1 MQNSLQSPLK
11 QNQFSPV
18 KQSQL
23 KPAEDFNKKLSQI
36 LELNLI
42 SIKQHAALAKKK
54 FAVDQNSKENIEK
67 QIKKQIN
74 ENNHLVYNYLQ
85 EEDMFVMKYLVMGLY
100 NIFIGYEQKES
111 LFQKFRILNDEPLK
125 LQMQDVIILEKK
137 LQERNKIIEQSK
149 ETISLL
155 QQKIDSFDV
164 KIDKARLTISQN
176 KKMENNVSQLESNLQ
191 AKEQYIQDIKRQ
203 FQLQLEEIKTENKTL
218 QERLNLLHAE
228 KQQLNTNLKNIKKAN
243 MDLDLALKKSNLICK
258 QLSEKIEEIDHS
270 HYQFMAKGQTILS
283 SAFNPYDN
291 SVTSTFLPPQVE
303 QSFDPQEFNEKMYQQ
318 QIQQQ
323 INQLNFE
330 ANDVLNSSKIQSIGI
345 TTPQN
350 PDSHKI
356 KFQQNQFTQQS
367 PQQLREKTIF
377 TPEKSQSENL
387 NYRYEFIKL
396 AEFLLSISSMVQSS
410 GGNLSIA
417 QFKQILDQKKTE
429 IQPKYIVATS
439 MNDNNLE
446 SSQKI
451 NKQQQNIQQNQY
463 INQMKLN

>member
-11 QNQFSPV
+11 QSQFSPV
-18 KQSQL
+18 KQNQL

-67 QIKKQIN
+67 QIKKQIA

-85 EEDMFVMKYLVMGLY
+85 EDDVFVLKYLAMGLY

-125 LQMQDVIILEKK
+125 LQMQDVVILEKK
-137 LQERNKIIEQSK
+137 LQEKNKIIEQSK

-164 KIDKARLTISQN
+164 KIDKARLTITQN

-191 AKEQYIQDIKRQ
+191 AKDQYIQDIKRQ
-203 FQLQLEEIKTENKTL
+203 FQLQLEEVKSENKTL
-218 QERLNLLHAE
+218 QERLNILHAE
-228 KQQLNTNLKNIKKAN
+228 KSHLNNTLKNIKQAN
-243 MDLDLALKKSNLICK
+243 MELDLALKKSNLISK

-270 HYQFMAKGQTILS
+270 QYQFIAKGQTILS
-283 SAFNPYDN
+283 SVFNPYEN
-291 SVTSTFLPPQVE
+291 SATSTFIPPQVE
-303 QSFDPQEFNEKMYQQ
+303 QSLDPQEFNEKMYQQ
-318 QIQQQ
+318 QIQQS
-323 INQLNFE
+323 NQFCFE
-330 ANDVLNSSKIQSIGI
+330 NNDALNSSKIQSIGI

-350 PDSHKI
+350 PDSNKI
-356 KFQQNQFTQQS
+356 KFQQNQFIQQS
-367 PQQLREKTIF
+367 PQQIKERFTSSSEKQQNDNI
-377 TPEKSQSENL
+377 
-387 NYRYEFIKL
+387 NYRFEFIKL
-396 AEFLLSISSMVQSS
+396 AEFLLTICSMVQNS
-410 GGNLSIA
+410 GGNLSMA

-429 IQPKYIVATS
+429 IQPKYIVATTNS
-439 MNDNNLE
+439 DNKLD

-451 NKQQQNIQQNQY
+451 NIQNIQQSQY
-463 INQMKLN
+463 YNQMKSN